1 MNKKAILS
9 VCCAVFV
16 VTACDHYST
25 KLASMDG
32 QSGHLA
38 GITPAAGGEMTF
50 GQHLA
55 NEYYHLARYE
65 QDKMYDYQAA
75 KLYTEKAE
83 QLSSGTMVSP
93 SKVSDFKIEPEQKE
107 ELSRAREQLID
118 ALTVYN
124 VPENRYNLAMAQSRY
139 DCWLEQQEESRQDNE
154 IITCRNEFRHA
165 MASLMPTDGTQMT
178 FQVPF
183 EEGSM
188 VLSEEARVSIGR
200 ALSFWRVNQGKGGSL
215 TLRPV
220 AGVSQEEVERQV
232 SMVRS
237 ILQFN
242 GIPASAIEVGAAQ
255 EMQSFEIFYHAKE
268 AKVAEPQVQLS
279 SFRDINP
286 VVFILIKFIPQRTD
300 RDAKNFRGVCSIAKA
315 MIQCV

>member
-9 VCCAVFV
+9 ACCAVFL

-32 QSGHLA
+32 HSGQLA
-38 GITPAAGGEMTF
+38 GISPAAGDEMTF

-75 KLYTEKAE
+75 KLYTRKAQ
-83 QLSSGTMVSP
+83 QLSNGTMVSP
-93 SKVSDFKIEPEQKE
+93 SNVSDFKIKPEQRE

-118 ALTVYN
+118 ALTIYN

-139 DCWLEQQEESRQDNE
+139 DCWLEQQEESHQDNE

-165 MASLMPTDGTQMT
+165 MASLMAPDGRQMT

-183 EEGSM
+183 ADGSM
-188 VLSEEARVSIGR
+188 TLSEEARVSIGR
-200 ALSFWRVNQGKGGSL
+200 ALSFWRVNQGKGGNL
-215 TLRPV
+215 TLHPV
-220 AGVSQEEVERQV
+220 SGVAQEEVERQI

-242 GIPASAIEVGAAQ
+242 GIPASAIKLGPAQ
-255 EMQSFEIFYHAKE
+255 EAQSFEIFYHAKE
-268 AKVAEPQVQLS
+268 AQEAEPQV
-279 SFRDINP
+279 
-286 VVFILIKFIPQRTD
+286 
-300 RDAKNFRGVCSIAKA
+300 
-315 MIQCV
+315 